1 MANWSDLKAAVASI
15 VKTNGNKE
23 ISGQLLQNVLNNIIS
38 NVGLNSSFAGIATP
52 ETNPGTPDANVF
64 YLATTA
70 GTYSNFNGIV
80 INSGEAVILEWK
92 GSWVK
97 KDSGFATKE
106 KLSELGSYY
115 TSNKNLTDQMLQGA
129 NIIHGKIGDVIST
142 ENSNDGSFRS
152 IKVSIEFGN
161 TFVLSGTG
169 AGRSYITSG
178 YVTDNLT
185 TSVVNGYYS
194 YSSTGVGTATT
205 ANKTTDGGWRCI
217 AQPVKSGDKVT
228 ITGVGG
234 GGARLYCLVNNNNII
249 KEIAPSG
256 DSQTGFVLDVSEDGI
271 LYCSFN
277 KSYAYSLTREYYQE
291 TISSNAGARLYCITD
306 YDGVIKEIAEP
317 NASVQDLTIKSNGKG
332 YLYINVLVA
341 QPYSFSQK
349 IDRLGD
355 AESKLESI
363 AAIVDSNSK
372 GIITTLSELQLLSND
387 VNKLQSNLVE
397 KITDDLTG
405 SVSNGYYT
413 YSSTAVGTTTTPIR
427 DHDGGWRCI
436 AQSVKAGDKVTIT
449 GTGGASARLYCLVN
463 NNNIIKEIA
472 PSGDSQTGFVLDV
485 EEDGILYCSF
495 VYSSV
500 FSVVREYSVFKEGTL
515 KGNWLNGSYEFG
527 RTCNC
532 DYTAPSIP
540 PYSFPTTGKVA
551 HINGLYDAL
560 VASYPK
566 YVFKEDCDSVM
577 KAMGVEKPS
586 AIANLPMY
594 MYKFMPPK
602 APNSSEYA
610 ATNSE
615 ANMIKA
621 FVITG
626 THNEYIAVWDCYN
639 AMRLICESWDE
650 DKNLEELRWNAEIYV
665 IPCYNLHGVEN
676 SIRTNER
683 GVDLNRNAP
692 TLDWKVQGSLGDST
706 YSGEAAGSEYSTK
719 VMMYY
724 LQTINPQIFID
735 HHNTNVGAGTDEGDG
750 KNLMYSHSVNQIIL
764 DISSV
769 MFSQMTRKWKKR
781 YTNIFPSVEA
791 DATTIFGY
799 TLYDHIKGSIGR
811 YGSEQGA
818 LGSTFETNFGILYKN
833 GEYSTANRQNNTEV
847 VATCATEGFV
857 NYLLRCLT
865 ACSSQVG
872 ILG

>member
-23 ISGQLLQNVLNNIIS
+23 ITGQLLQNVLNNIIS
-38 NVGLNSSFAGIATP
+38 NVGLNPSFAGIATP
-52 ETNPGTPDANVF
+52 ETNPGTPDGNVF

-106 KLSELGSYY
+106 NLSELGSYY
-115 TSNKNLTDQMLQGA
+115 ISNKNLTDQMSQGA
-129 NIIHGKIGDVIST
+129 NIIHGKIGEVLSI
-142 ENSNDGSFRS
+142 ENSNDGSFRN
-152 IKVSIEFGN
+152 IKISIEFGN

-169 AGRSYITSG
+169 AGRSYVTSG

-185 TSVVNGYYS
+185 TSVVTGYYS
-194 YSSTGVGTATT
+194 YSSTSVGTATT
-205 ANKTTDGGWRCI
+205 ANKTTDGGWSCI
-217 AQPVKSGDKVT
+217 AQPVKAGDKVT

-234 GGARLYCLVNNNNII
+234 AGARLYCLVNNDGII
-249 KEIAPSG
+249 KAIAPPG
-256 DSQTGFVLDVSEDGI
+256 DSQTGFILNVDEDGI
-271 LYCSFN
+271 LYCSF
-277 KSYAYSLTREYYQE
+277 
-291 TISSNAGARLYCITD
+291 D
-306 YDGVIKEIAEP
+306 
-317 NASVQDLTIKSNGKG
+317 
-332 YLYINVLVA
+332 
-341 QPYSFSQK
+341 
-349 IDRLGD
+349 
-355 AESKLESI
+355 
-363 AAIVDSNSK
+363 
-372 GIITTLSELQLLSND
+372 
-387 VNKLQSNLVE
+387 
-397 KITDDLTG
+397 
-405 SVSNGYYT
+405 
-413 YSSTAVGTTTTPIR
+413 
-427 DHDGGWRCI
+427 
-436 AQSVKAGDKVTIT
+436 
-449 GTGGASARLYCLVN
+449 
-463 NNNIIKEIA
+463 
-472 PSGDSQTGFVLDV
+472 
-485 EEDGILYCSF
+485 
-495 VYSSV
+495 YSSV
-500 FSVVREYSVFKEGTL
+500 FSVVREYKVFKEGTSR
-515 KGNWLNGSYEFG
+515 GNWINGSYEFG

-532 DYTAPSIP
+532 DYTAPSIS

-560 VASYPK
+560 VAAYPK

-602 APNSSEYA
+602 APNSSAYT

-724 LQTINPQIFID
+724 LQTIKPQIFID

-750 KNLMYSHSVNQIIL
+750 KNMMYSHSVNQIIL

-791 DATTIFGY
+791 DSTTIFGY
-799 TLYDHIKGSIGR
+799 TLYDHINGSIGR